1 MQVRPHHHKQ
11 KCEGTLC
18 PRVQKHGWAMRDSPG
33 GWRRPPPA
41 AALARLAGCAGKRLA
56 PFPQLRTP
64 NGVRIRAIQT
74 KTRGRRDPRVVVL
87 WWAMRD
93 SPGGWRRPPP
103 AAALAR
109 LAGCAGKRLAPFP
122 QLRTPNGVRIH
133 AIQTKTR
140 GRRDPRVDVLWWAMR
155 DSNPQPCACKAP
167 ALTVAPIARG

>member
-74 KTRGRRDPRVVVL
+74 KTRGRHDPRVVVL

-122 QLRTPNGVRIH
+122 QLRTPNGVRIR

-140 GRRDPRVDVLWWAMR
+140 GRHDPRVVVLWWAMR